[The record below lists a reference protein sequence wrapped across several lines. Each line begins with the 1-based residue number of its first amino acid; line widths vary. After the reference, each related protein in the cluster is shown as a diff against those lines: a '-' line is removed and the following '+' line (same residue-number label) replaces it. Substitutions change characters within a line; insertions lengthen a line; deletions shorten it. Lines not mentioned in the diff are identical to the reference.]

1 LILVPFCGCTRNLR
15 FACSKGFYAIKW
27 FEARR
32 VPGRVVSGF
41 RLETT
46 GDARGGLRIRSGMQ
60 VQDHANRRG
69 KRMAQTVAKDTPAEL
84 DSTRGGFKIGDNVVY
99 PTQGAGRI
107 VDEVERVIG
116 GKTMQ
121 FFELELLK
129 GSTKVLIPKG
139 QETRVGLR
147 LITDSARVPE
157 LLELLRGPTLDLPE
171 GWTPRHR
178 QETTILSQGD
188 IFQIAQLTG
197 TLYRRDIERALSATE
212 RRVLDDARHM
222 VVTEIAMALGVSL
235 EEAGETI
242 ERTLE

>member
-1 LILVPFCGCTRNLR
+1 L
-15 FACSKGFYAIKW
+15 KW
-27 FEARR
+27 FADSFWS
-32 VPGRVVSGF
+32 V
-41 RLETT
+41 LKT
-46 GDARGGLRIRSGMQ
+46 IQ
-60 VQDHANRRG
+60 NHADRRG
-69 KRMAQTVAKDTPAEL
+69 KRMAQTVAKESSAE
-84 DSTRGGFKIGDNVVY
+84 TGGFKVGDNVVY

-107 VDEVERVIG
+107 VDEVERVVG

-129 GSTKVLIPKG
+129 GSTKVLIPRG

-147 LITDSARVPE
+147 LITEAVRVPE

-188 IFQIAQLTG
+188 IFQISQLTG
-197 TLYRRDIERALSATE
+197 TLYRRDVERALSATE

>member
-1 LILVPFCGCTRNLR
+1 MLF
-15 FACSKGFYAIKW
+15 
-27 FEARR
+27 
-32 VPGRVVSGF
+32 
-41 RLETT
+41 
-46 GDARGGLRIRSGMQ
+46 

-69 KRMAQTVAKDTPAEL
+69 KRMAQTVAKETPAEM
-84 DSTRGGFKIGDNVVY
+84 DESRGGFKVGDNVVY

-147 LITDSARVPE
+147 LITDSGRVPE

-242 ERTLE
+242 ERTLED

>member
-1 LILVPFCGCTRNLR
+1 VLSQDIDVVCG
-15 FACSKGFYAIKW
+15 FF
-27 FEARR
+27 
-32 VPGRVVSGF
+32 
-41 RLETT
+41 LECF
-46 GDARGGLRIRSGMQ
+46 
-60 VQDHANRRG
+60 QDRADRRG
-69 KRMAQTVAKDTPAEL
+69 NRMAQTVAKESGEILAG
-84 DSTRGGFKIGDNVVY
+84 SFKVGDNVVY
-99 PTQGAGRI
+99 PTHGAGRI
-107 VDEVERVIG
+107 IDEVERVVG

-121 FFELELLK
+121 FLELELLK

-139 QETRVGLR
+139 LETRVGLR

-157 LLELLRGPTLDLPE
+157 LLALLQGPTLELPE

-188 IFQIAQLTG
+188 VFVISQLTG

-212 RRVLDDARHM
+212 RKVLDDARHM

-242 ERTLE
+242 ERTLEG